1 MAGQMTV
8 INNSWNSAARP
19 SVSTL
24 SAREKTVSSK
34 NINIIAVIVIIVVIV
49 GGGAAL
55 YKLDNGRGD
64 RTSSTISAKTAS
76 D

>member
-1 MAGQMTV
+1 MARQMAV
-8 INNSWNSAARP
+8 INNSWNTAARP

-24 SAREKTVSSK
+24 SARENTVSSK
-34 NINIIAVIVIIVVIV
+34 NIIAVNVITVVIV

-55 YKLDNGRGD
+55 HKLDNGRGD